1 VLIIAV
7 PIMASNFS
15 ELLIGF
21 VDTAILGQLGDA
33 YYIGVI
39 AVGSVIFSFTGA

>member
-1 VLIIAV
+1 MTVSTPTLLPGIRLGRRAVLMIAV

-33 YYIGVI
+33 
-39 AVGSVIFSFTGA
+39 